1 MKPPSLLRPASLAL
15 TALAAALLSGPL
27 HAQGSGGGATPG
39 AIPYQEYRLP
49 NGLQVILSEDHST
62 PIVAVDIWYHV
73 GARNE
78 AKGRYGF
85 AHLFEH
91 MMFQG
96 SAHVG
101 KTEHLTRIEAVGG
114 SVNGSTTEDRTNYFE
129 VIPADRVNLA
139 LWMEADRMRSL
150 AVNQTNLENQ
160 QKTVSEELRQR
171 INNQPYS
178 KAFLA
183 SQYTVPYENMGCP
196 GYAHPP
202 SGSIRDVTAAT
213 LGDVKAFHATYYQ
226 PNNATLTVVGDFD
239 PAQVKGFIQRYFGGI
254 PKAATPPAV
263 SCTVSY
269 SAGFRVDTVLDPKAN
284 VPAVIW
290 SYRVPPDSSPDHYP
304 LALLAVLFGQGQSS
318 RLYRAVVDQAG
329 AALQASAGLSS
340 RVGPSLFYG
349 FALANQ
355 GVSADSVLTLMQAQV
370 QRLKTDPPTGAE
382 LQKAKNTFESDFVEG
397 RQTDLSKAEA
407 LQHYALFRP
416 SLSEVNGDLARYEAV
431 TVDDLKRVIDKYFVR
446 DNLSVVY
453 DLPSKASDASGGGG
467 SGGASGGSAG
477 GGSAMPAKGGA
488 R

>member
-1 MKPPSLLRPASLAL
+1 MKHRIARRSATLAL
-15 TALAAALLSGPL
+15 TALAAWLVPAPV
-27 HAQGSGGGATPG
+27 HAQDAGGDAAGS
-39 AIPYQEYRLP
+39 IPYQAYRLD
-49 NGLQVILSEDHST
+49 NGLQVMLSEDHST
-62 PIVAVDIWYHV
+62 PITAVDVWYHV

-78 AKGRYGF
+78 TRGRYGF

-114 SVNGSTTEDRTNYFE
+114 SVNGSTTEDRTNYYE
-129 VIPADRVNLA
+129 VVPSDRVNLA

-171 INNQPYS
+171 IDNQPYATALLLS
-178 KAFLA
+178 R
-183 SQYTVPYENMGCP
+183 YTSAYHGMDCP

-202 SGSIRDVTAAT
+202 SGSIQDVEAAT

-239 PAQVKGFIQRYFGGI
+239 PEQVRGFIQDYFGGI
-254 PKAATPPAV
+254 PRASSPPAV
-263 SCTVSY
+263 ACDVSY
-269 SAGFRVDTVLDPKAN
+269 SPGFRMDTVEDSKAN
-284 VPAVIW
+284 VPAVMW
-290 SYRVPPDSSPDHYP
+290 SYRVPPDSSADHYP

-318 RLYRAVVDQAG
+318 RLYRALVSDAG
-329 AALQASAGLSS
+329 AALQASAGLDS
-340 RVGPSLFYG
+340 RVGPGLLFG

-355 GVSADSVLTLMQAQV
+355 GVSPDSLLGLVQDQV
-370 QRLKTDPPTGAE
+370 ARLKTDPPTEAE
-382 LQKAKNTFESDFVEG
+382 LRKARNTFESNYVEG
-397 RQTDLSKAEA
+397 RQRVLSKAEA

-416 SLSEVNGDLARYEAV
+416 DLSEVNQDLSRYEAV
-431 TVDDLKRVIDKYFVR
+431 TVDDLKRVIDRYLTR
-446 DNLSVVY
+446 DNLTVVF
-453 DLPSKASDASGGGG
+453 DVPPGTGGGDSGGG
-467 SGGASGGSAG
+467 GGASGGDAA
-477 GGSAMPAKGGA
+477 GGSAGPAKGGD

>member
-1 MKPPSLLRPASLAL
+1 MKLHVVRRPASLAL
-15 TALAAALLSGPL
+15 AALAAATLSGPL
-27 HAQGSGGGATPG
+27 HAQQADRGLAPG
-39 AIPYQEYRLP
+39 AIPYQTYDLP

-78 AKGRYGF
+78 TKGRYGF

-129 VIPADRVNLA
+129 IIPADRVNLA

-183 SQYTVPYENMGCP
+183 SQYTVPYEGIGCP

-202 SGSIRDVTAAT
+202 SGSIQDVTAAT
-213 LGDVKAFHATYYQ
+213 LEDVKAFHATYYQ

-239 PAQVKGFIQRYFGGI
+239 PAQVKSFIQQYFGGI
-254 PKAATPPAV
+254 PKAATPPPAT
-263 SCTVSY
+263 CTVSY
-269 SAGFRVDTVLDPKAN
+269 SPGFRMDTVLDTKAN

-290 SYRVPPDSSPDHYP
+290 SYRVPPDSSADHYP

-318 RLYRAVVDQAG
+318 RLYRAVVNDAG
-329 AALQASAGLSS
+329 AALQASAALSS
-340 RVGPSLFYG
+340 RVGPSLFFG

-355 GVSADSVLTLMQAQV
+355 GVGADSLLTLMEAQV
-370 QRLKTDPPTGAE
+370 QRLKTDPPTEAE
-382 LQKAKNTFESDFVEG
+382 LRKAKNTFEADFVEG
-397 RQTDLSKAEA
+397 HQTDLSKAEA

-416 SLSEVNGDLARYEAV
+416 GLSEVNGDLARYEAV

-446 DNLSVVY
+446 DNMSVVF
-453 DLPSKASDASGGGG
+453 DLPSKGGD
-467 SGGASGGSAG
+467 
-477 GGSAMPAKGGA
+477 

>member
-1 MKPPSLLRPASLAL
+1 MKHRIARRSATLAL
-15 TALAAALLSGPL
+15 TTLAVAFISGEL
-27 HAQGSGGGATPG
+27 HAQGSGADAAGS
-39 AIPYQEYRLP
+39 IPYQTYRLD

-62 PIVAVDIWYHV
+62 PITAVDIWYHV

-78 AKGRYGF
+78 TKGRYGF

-129 VIPADRVNLA
+129 IVPADRVNLA

-150 AVNQTNLENQ
+150 AVNQANMENQ

-178 KAFLA
+178 SAFLLA
-183 SQYTVPYENMGCP
+183 SYAATYHSMNCP

-202 SGSIRDVTAAT
+202 SGSIEDVQAAT
-213 LGDVKAFHATYYQ
+213 LEDVKAFHSTYYQ
-226 PNNATLTVVGDFD
+226 PDNATLTVVGDFD
-239 PAQVKGFIQRYFGGI
+239 PKQVKGFIEQYFGGI
-254 PKAATPPAV
+254 PRAAAPP
-263 SCTVSY
+263 STTCEVSY
-269 SAGFRVDTVLDPKAN
+269 SPGFRMDTVEDSKAN
-284 VPAVIW
+284 VPAVMW

-318 RLYRAVVDQAG
+318 RLYRSLVNDAG
-329 AALQASAGLSS
+329 AALQASAGLDS
-340 RVGPSLFYG
+340 RVGPGLLFG

-355 GVSADSVLTLMQAQV
+355 GVGADSLLGLVRDQV
-370 QRLKTDPPTGAE
+370 ERLKTDPPTEAE
-382 LQKAKNTFESDFVEG
+382 LRKARNTFESNYVEG
-397 RQTDLSKAEA
+397 RQRVLSKAET
-407 LQHYALFRP
+407 LEHYALFRP
-416 SLSEVNGDLARYEAV
+416 DLSEVNQDLSRFEAV
-431 TVDDLKRVIDKYFVR
+431 TVDDLKRVIDRYLNP
-446 DNLSVVY
+446 DNMTVVY
-453 DLPSKASDASGGGG
+453 DIPLDLGGGG
-467 SGGASGGSAG
+467 PAAGDSAG
-477 GGSAMPAKGGA
+477 PAKGGD